1 MNFTP
6 LEQKVLNRV
15 QRDIPFAER
24 PFTRMAKETGV
35 TEPEFIE
42 TLKKLKADGVI
53 RNISGIFNASS
64 LGYRSC
70 LAAISVP
77 EGDAERAAGII
88 SSHPGVSHNYLRAHR
103 FNIWFTLALP
113 GDESLEDVVADMAA
127 RAGASDHI
135 ILKTVKLLKIGV
147 HFTMGGEDG
156 EAPSSE
162 KRGSASAPSPERSA
176 PKLTIGEKE
185 AVRLLQYDLPLE
197 ERPFRAI
204 LEREKGRINETMLL
218 DIGESFKARGM
229 IRRYAGVLRHR
240 KAGYGANAMT
250 AWKPGALGDDDIER
264 IFGAVKSISHLYL
277 RETTPGTWE
286 HPLFAMIHAK
296 SDEELDGII
305 ASLQKDS
312 GIGDCLVLRTLR
324 EFKKERVI
332 YFSPEFEKW
341 KMKND

>member
-1 MNFTP
+1 MPIMNFTP
-6 LEQKVLNRV
+6 FEQKVLNRV

-24 PFTRMAKETGV
+24 PFTRMGEETGV
-35 TEPEFIE
+35 PETEFIAS
-42 TLKKLKADGVI
+42 LKELKANGVI

-70 LAAISVP
+70 LAAISVG
-77 EGDAERAAGII
+77 ENDAERAAGII

-113 GDESLEDVVADMAA
+113 KEESLDDAVKDLVA
-127 RAGASDHI
+127 RAGAADHI

-147 HFTMGGEDG
+147 HFAMGDDDGGESHDSRRKSII
-156 EAPSSE
+156 APSSP
-162 KRGSASAPSPERSA
+162 A
-176 PKLTIGEKE
+176 LTIGEKE

-204 LEREKGRINETMLL
+204 LEGHKGRINETMLL
-218 DIGESFKARGM
+218 DIGESFKERGM
-229 IRRYAGVLRHR
+229 IRRYSAVLRHR
-240 KAGYGANAMT
+240 SAGYGANAMT
-250 AWKPGALGDDDIER
+250 AWKPGALGEADIGR
-264 IFGAVKSISHLYL
+264 IFGAVKNISHLYL
-277 RETTPGTWE
+277 RETAPGRWD

-296 SDEELDGII
+296 TDEELDGII
-305 ASLQKDS
+305 GSLQKES

-324 EFKKERVI
+324 EFKKERVF